1 MAEAAVSLA
10 GAAADQAAAGTPEVK
25 DQAPALSAEQTPEQK
40 AAAEKTAAD
49 LAAQTP
55 EQKAAAEKEAAAKVV
70 PETYAEFKMPEGV
83 KLDEAQ
89 LKEATPLFKELGL
102 TQDRAQKAVDFYAKQ
117 RAQDVANQQKA
128 WGDFQAGWVK
138 EAKADPEFGKDK
150 FDASMGTVRK
160 AITTFAKTPA
170 EVKAVDEALN
180 LTGAGNN
187 PAILRLLYR
196 AGLAIGE
203 DKISAG
209 GQPAF
214 DKKDAASVM
223 FPNQGKVA

>member
-10 GAAADQAAAGTPEVK
+10 GAAGAADQAGAGTAEVGNRV
-25 DQAPALSAEQTPEQK
+25 AALSAG
-40 AAAEKTAAD
+40 
-49 LAAQTP
+49 QTP

-70 PETYAEFKMPEGV
+70 PKTYAEFKLPEGV
-83 KLDEAQ
+83 KLDEAL
-89 LKEATPLFKELGL
+89 LKEGTPIFKEAGL
-102 TQDRAQKAVDFYAKQ
+102 TQEGAQKFVDFYASQ
-117 RAQDVANQQKA
+117 RAKDFANQQKA

-138 EAKADPEFGKDK
+138 EAKADAEFGKDK
-150 FDASMGTVRK
+150 FDASMGVVRK

-196 AGLAIGE
+196 AGLAVGE

>member
-10 GAAADQAAAGTPEVK
+10 GAAGAADQAGAGTAEVGNRV
-25 DQAPALSAEQTPEQK
+25 AALSAG
-40 AAAEKTAAD
+40 
-49 LAAQTP
+49 QTP

-70 PETYAEFKMPEGV
+70 PKTYAEFKLPEGV
-83 KLDEAQ
+83 KLDEAL
-89 LKEATPLFKELGL
+89 LKEGAPLFKEAGL
-102 TQDRAQKAVDFYAKQ
+102 TQDGAQKFVDFYAKQ
-117 RAQDVANQQKA
+117 RAQDLVNQRQA

-138 EAKADPEFGKDK
+138 EAKADAEFGKDK

-196 AGLAIGE
+196 AGLAVGE